1 MIYFLSDAHLGS
13 RAIDNPEAHQ
23 QTLIDMLNSMARDAT
38 AIYLLGDIFDFWCE
52 YFWRDR
58 SKEQYRPFLQTLRAI
73 TDKGIAVQFFIGN
86 HDIWTFGWLEKE
98 TGVVVHRKPQSVV
111 INGKKLFLAHGDGLV
126 PSNYLQQLPQKVQKK
141 IRQFIFLRAVFHNP
155 ILQCLF
161 RLIPPAL
168 GNAFGYEWAKNSR
181 LKELA
186 RPCPYKGEEK
196 EELVLFA
203 KEQEQMGNHHDY
215 YIFGHRHIE
224 LDLMLSRD
232 SRIMILGDCW
242 QQFTYAQMDNVEL
255 RILNMNSREQQLAAF
270 DRLLTV
276 MDELREKCPWDRKQ
290 TFESL
295 RQNTIEETYELATA
309 LLQNDMNEIS
319 KELGDVLLHVVFYAK
334 IGSEIGAF
342 DMADVCNKIC
352 DKLIFRHPH
361 VYGEYAANNAKEV
374 CEMWEQ
380 VKLKEKDGNKTVLGG
395 IPEALPALIKAYRI
409 QDKVAN
415 VGFDWEK
422 REDVWAKVKEEIAEF
437 EAEVENMDEEKAT
450 EEFGDLL
457 FAMVNAAR
465 LYKIR
470 PDNALEKTN
479 AKFIRRFNY
488 IEQQA
493 KAKGLSLKDMTLNEM
508 EALWQ
513 EAKKHD

>member
-1 MIYFLSDAHLGS
+1 MH
-13 RAIDNPEAHQ
+13 
-23 QTLIDMLNSMARDAT
+23 T
-38 AIYLLGDIFDFWCE
+38 
-52 YFWRDR
+52 
-58 SKEQYRPFLQTLRAI
+58 
-73 TDKGIAVQFFIGN
+73 
-86 HDIWTFGWLEKE
+86 
-98 TGVVVHRKPQSVV
+98 
-111 INGKKLFLAHGDGLV
+111 
-126 PSNYLQQLPQKVQKK
+126 
-141 IRQFIFLRAVFHNP
+141 RQ
-155 ILQCLF
+155 
-161 RLIPPAL
+161 
-168 GNAFGYEWAKNSR
+168 
-181 LKELA
+181 
-186 RPCPYKGEEK
+186 
-196 EELVLFA
+196 
-203 KEQEQMGNHHDY
+203 
-215 YIFGHRHIE
+215 
-224 LDLMLSRD
+224 
-232 SRIMILGDCW
+232 
-242 QQFTYAQMDNVEL
+242 
-255 RILNMNSREQQLAAF
+255 QQLAAF

-295 RQNTIEETYELATA
+295 RQNTIEETYELASA
-309 LLQNDMNEIS
+309 LLQQDMNEIA

-334 IGSEIGAF
+334 IGSETDAF

-361 VYGEYAANNAKEV
+361 VYGEFAANNAKEV

-395 IPEALPALIKAYRI
+395 IPQALPALVKAYRI

-422 REDVWAKVKEEIAEF
+422 REDVWDKVKEEIAEF

-457 FAMVNAAR
+457 FAMINAAR

-493 KAKGLSLKDMTLNEM
+493 KEKGLSLKDITLNEM
-508 EALWQ
+508 EELWQ
-513 EAKKHD
+513 EAKLND